1 MWAHIDHLTV
11 FMLVI
16 ILTLKQGQSSLKPR
30 WNLIEEAYQK
40 LIYTSLEL
48 EKSILSYNS
57 RYDQIWSFQGLHT
70 LVNKVLIF

>member
-11 FMLVI
+11 LMLVI